1 MLSKSKGK
9 TVQNEL
15 NPTTSTGSSS
25 KLQVNSEHYSSN
37 IVGIGSYDMDEGSY
51 IETADTA
58 FRERYIRRFMR
69 AGEFLVAHFH
79 RLFDLTAAVH

>member
-1 MLSKSKGK
+1 
-9 TVQNEL
+9 
-15 NPTTSTGSSS
+15 
-25 KLQVNSEHYSSN
+25 
-37 IVGIGSYDMDEGSY
+37 MDEGSY